1 MLIDM
6 HAHVLPDAFPP
17 AGNRE
22 SATRWPRWQP
32 ADAPNT
38 RLLVMGEGGRGFPAS
53 EFYYSVEARLR
64 AMEANKVDA
73 ELVSP
78 MPTLLNYTYPI
89 ADAIELC
96 RITNEFIV
104 RLCETDKRRFYG
116 VGTVPMQD
124 PEAAAKEL
132 AGIKQMGLRGVE
144 LASNILGVSLGD
156 ERFLG
161 FFQEAERLGLCVFV
175 HALNPTFTDRM
186 PPAAMGSFAI
196 AAEIG
201 IAAASLITAGIFDKC
216 PDLRIALSHGAGG
229 LGLMLPRANYFWSGT
244 WNEEPPDPNSPMT
257 QRPGRSPVSPTDYA
271 RRFYYDTLVFDRR
284 ALRFLIDFIGPK
296 QLLIGTD
303 FPAMQRE
310 MPCGKTLYSLGLPA
324 DVQEDITWNNCF
336 RFMGVEPPQL

>member
-6 HAHVLPDAFPP
+6 HAHVLPDSFPP

-22 SATRWPRWQP
+22 SAERWPRWEA
-32 ADAPNT
+32 ADAPNMKT
-38 RLLVMGEGGRGFPAS
+38 LVMGGPRGFPAT

-89 ADAIELC
+89 QDAIDLC
-96 RITNEFIV
+96 RVTNEFVV
-104 RLCETDKRRFYG
+104 RLCETDRRRFYG
-116 VGTVPMQD
+116 LGNLPLQD
-124 PEAAAKEL
+124 PDAAAKEL
-132 AGIKQMGLRGVE
+132 ANVKQMGLFGVE
-144 LASNILGVSLGD
+144 IASNILGVSPGD

-161 FFQEAERLGLCVFV
+161 FFQEAERQGLCIFV
-175 HALNPTFTDRM
+175 HSLGPTFADRM
-186 PPAAMGSFAI
+186 PPAAMGGFGM

-201 IAAASLITAGIFDKC
+201 IAGASLIASGIFEKC
-216 PDLRIALSHGAGG
+216 PNLRIALSHGAGG
-229 LGLMLPRANYFWSGT
+229 LALMLPRANYFWSGT
-244 WNEEPPDPNSPMT
+244 WNEEPPAEGSPML
-257 QRPGRSPVSPTDYA
+257 QRPGRAPLSPTEYA
-271 RRFYYDTLVFDRR
+271 RRFYYDSLVFDRR

-310 MPCGKTLYSLGLPA
+310 MPAGRTLLSMGLDPA
-324 DVQEDITWNNCF
+324 VQEDITWNNCF
-336 RFMGVEPPQL
+336 RYLGIEAPKL

>member
-22 SATRWPRWQP
+22 SADRWPRWE
-32 ADAPNT
+32 AAESPNM
-38 RLLVMGEGGRGFPAS
+38 RSLVMGEGRGFPATD
-53 EFYYSVEARLR
+53 FYYSVDARLR

-73 ELVSP
+73 EVVSP

-89 ADAIELC
+89 ADALDLC
-96 RITNEFIV
+96 RATNEYIV

-116 VGTVPMQD
+116 VGNLPMQD
-124 PEAAAKEL
+124 PEASAKEL
-132 AGIKQMGLRGVE
+132 AGIKQMGLYGVE
-144 LASNILGVSLGD
+144 LASNIRGVSLGD

-161 FFQEAERLGLCVFV
+161 FFQEAERLGLSIFV
-175 HALNPTFTDRM
+175 HALAPTFAERM
-186 PPAAMGSFAI
+186 PPAAMGGLGM

-201 IAAASLITAGIFDKC
+201 IAASSLVTSGIFEKC
-216 PDLRIALSHGAGG
+216 PSLRIALSHGGG
-229 LGLMLPRANYFWSGT
+229 GFCLMLPRANYFWSGT
-244 WNEEPPDPNSPMT
+244 WNEEPPTEGSPMLG
-257 QRPGRSPVSPTDYA
+257 RPGRLPLSPTDYA

-284 ALRFLIDFIGPK
+284 ALRYLIDFIGPK

-310 MPCGKTLYSLGLPA
+310 MPAGRTLLSMGLPA
-324 DVQEDITWNNCF
+324 DVQADITWNNCF
-336 RFMGVEPPQL
+336 RYLGIEAPQL